1 VYKMVVLTM
10 GHEQKQWNNKFFF
23 NEFWYKIVFK
33 IVIFV
38 KTIKFV
44 NLYILEQNWMKLSF
58 FLIDKLSFILSFVV
72 LVFYS
77 WKAHIM
83 KNTINYKKWQYT
95 CYNLIFN
102 PPKKKSQG
110 KRQKSIKKMKKYFK
124 KKRRKR
130 KCN

>member
-83 KNTINYKKWQYT
+83 KNTINYKNGNILVIT
-95 CYNLIFN
+95 
-102 PPKKKSQG
+102 
-110 KRQKSIKKMKKYFK
+110 
-124 KKRRKR
+124 
-130 KCN
+130 